1 MSEAMDTP
9 TMADELLVMDDGA
22 SSIEPGHSLVGG
34 MAHPD
39 LSLTPAHHPHAPR
52 SEQLRALRT
61 ELMMRRDHTGTE
73 RAEVVTLLSSGC
85 GEGRSQMA
93 AELAITFA
101 QLGRPTLLLD
111 ADMRHPRQHLL
122 FGMDNHHGLSQML
135 ASGRPPRLYPV
146 SGMPHL
152 MLHTAGAPPSNPV
165 ELLSGPA
172 FEQALRHY
180 RQDYDFIVIDTPPLD
195 TYADALAVINLAR
208 RGLVLTRAQHT
219 RYQDTK
225 QMLRRLAATR
235 AQILGSVIN
244 HF

>member
-1 MSEAMDTP
+1 MIEMMDTP
-9 TMADELLVMDDGA
+9 TMVDEPVAAHGDPVA
-22 SSIEPGHSLVGG
+22 IEPDHALVGG

-61 ELMMRRDHTGTE
+61 ELMMRRDGST
-73 RAEVVTLLSSGC
+73 RAEVVVMLSPGC
-85 GEGRSQMA
+85 GEGRSQLA

-101 QLGRPTLLLD
+101 QLGRATLLLD

-122 FGMDNHHGLSQML
+122 FGVDNRHGLSQML
-135 ASGRPPRLYPV
+135 AEGRTPRLYPV

-152 MLHTAGAPPSNPV
+152 MLQPAGAPPSNPV

-172 FEQALRHY
+172 FEQALARY
-180 RQDYDFIVIDTPPLD
+180 RQDYDFIVIDTPPLG